1 MNGQPDLFTPS
12 GLRPMARQTDPET
25 SRVAGREA
33 QRRAPSQEA
42 QIVNALKIH
51 GPMNYWQIDNVCGF
65 DHPTSARRL
74 SKMVK
79 RTVRLTGETR
89 QTGKGHQAAIYV
101 AT

>member
-1 MNGQPDLFTPS
+1 MNGQPDLFTP
-12 GLRPMARQTDPET
+12 LARTDDPET

-33 QRRAPSQEA
+33 ERRAPSQEA

-79 RTVRLTGETR
+79 RTVRLTGETS
-89 QTGKGHQAAIYV
+89 QTGKGHQAAIYE
-101 AT
+101 AMW